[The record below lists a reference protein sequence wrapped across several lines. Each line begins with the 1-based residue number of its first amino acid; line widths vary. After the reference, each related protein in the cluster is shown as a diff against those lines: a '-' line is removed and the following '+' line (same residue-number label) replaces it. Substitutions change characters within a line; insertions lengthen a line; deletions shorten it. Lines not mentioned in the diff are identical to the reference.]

1 MFTSVKKP
9 ISYHLLLKK
18 ISLVIVIQ
26 VAIVIS
32 VLIFFNSRIPKVVYV
47 KSLKVLEEYQG
58 MKEAREVLSAF
69 IAEKDTQIDSLKE
82 NLREIGA
89 QIESKNITS
98 SEKKSL
104 EEIYN
109 NKQSEMNQYLIQ
121 LRDEAKQ
128 EEQKLTQGA
137 LNQVNSY
144 IKVYAEQKGYDLVI
158 GVTLS
163 GNVLY
168 GSEALDITDEII
180 EFLNNNY
187 VKSNHE

>member
-1 MFTSVKKP
+1 M
-9 ISYHLLLKK
+9 KK

-58 MKEAREVLSAF
+58 MKEVREVLSDF
-69 IAEKDTQIDSLKE
+69 ISKGDIQLDSLKK
-82 NLREIGA
+82 NLKEISV

-98 SEKKSL
+98 SEKKRL

-109 NKQSEMNQYLIQ
+109 NKQSEMNQYIIQ

-128 EEQKLTQGA
+128 EEQKLTQGV
-137 LNQVNSY
+137 LNQINSY
-144 IKVYAEQKGYDLVI
+144 IKTYAEQKGYDLVI

-180 EFLNNNY
+180 VFLNNNY
-187 VKSNHE
+187 VKNNHE